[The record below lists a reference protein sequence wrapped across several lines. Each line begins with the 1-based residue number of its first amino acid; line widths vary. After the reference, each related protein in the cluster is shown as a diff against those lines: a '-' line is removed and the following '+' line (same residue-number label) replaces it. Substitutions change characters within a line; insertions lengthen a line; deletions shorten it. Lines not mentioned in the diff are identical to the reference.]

1 MITEGELQ
9 DIVWKVFIRPTN
21 GAIRVGCS
29 TNQTFISSP
38 KPLLSSPGM
47 RTTTNKFWEKS
58 EHTKAMMWCYHLQ
71 KKSLKLLMPWRK
83 LTLILAT
90 KIQNNVRGSRQFP
103 ATNRIIIVFSPESSQ
118 NTFFLWFGKNIVD
131 NSTLSI
137 IPLKRYL
144 RHEEKS
150 TAQNLLALVSDI
162 KLTNKKGVF

>member
-1 MITEGELQ
+1 MITEGGLQ
-9 DIVWKVFIRPTN
+9 DIVWKVFLRPTN

-118 NTFFLWFGKNIVD
+118 NTFFLCRMRDWFGKNIVDNIDNIDNIVD

-144 RHEEKS
+144 RHEEYE
-150 TAQNLLALVSDI
+150 
-162 KLTNKKGVF
+162 